1 MLIKI
6 SNFYRDNNFI
16 LISNNKFKERHLGYA
31 ENMRTL
37 SGINCGLQSLV
48 SYIDARNNGA
58 TPQVATTQ
66 FAGNIFNG
74 LARNEVAYEMQ
85 RFGNPVGNTINL
97 YAGYGNPVSNTIG
110 TLGLMSACTPW
121 MFFNS
126 PCCYSYSMNYSYG
139 MMPYGMGWGMGGFCC

>member
-1 MLIKI
+1 M
-6 SNFYRDNNFI
+6 S
-16 LISNNKFKERHLGYA
+16 YA

-48 SYIDARNNGA
+48 SYIDARNNGEN
-58 TPQVATTQ
+58 PQVATAN

-74 LARNEVAYEMQ
+74 LARNEIAYEMQ
-85 RFGNPVGNTINL
+85 KFGNPVGNTINL

-126 PCCYSYSMNYSYG
+126 PCCYGGFGMGMGMGYGYGYGMGMG
-139 MMPYGMGWGMGGFCC
+139 MMPYYGMGWGMGGFCC

>member
-1 MLIKI
+1 M
-6 SNFYRDNNFI
+6 S
-16 LISNNKFKERHLGYA
+16 YA
-31 ENMRTL
+31 DNMRTL
-37 SGINCGLQSLV
+37 SGINCGLQSFV
-48 SYIDARNNGA
+48 SYLDARNNGID
-58 TPQVATTQ
+58 PRIATTQ

-85 RFGNPVGNTINL
+85 RFGNPVGNMINL

-126 PCCYSYSMNYSYG
+126 PCCYGGYGMGYGMG
-139 MMPYGMGWGMGGFCC
+139 MMPYYGMYGMGWGMGGFCC